1 MADRDRTARAK
12 GFASFAEYRK
22 ATPEQRLAA
31 TERLARRDPT
41 YHAGGKLAG
50 RVRAVQRAEAERRR
64 GPAPGPAPKVG
75 KDRRQIIPT
84 PAGTILSTTTGG
96 RGWGVI
102 ERRLERWADAGEGVT
117 IRHVWVFIS
126 SDESGANDL
135 GQRVRANDL
144 GQRVQLYRHGITV
157 EAFVRAMRD
166 AGGLKALLG
175 QVLAATA
182 YDEGGAVVVGC
193 QIVTDAM

>member
-1 MADRDRTARAK
+1 MAR
-12 GFASFAEYRK
+12 
-22 ATPEQRLAA
+22 
-31 TERLARRDPT
+31 
-41 YHAGGKLAG
+41 

-84 PAGTILSTTTGG
+84 PAGTILATTSGG

-102 ERRLERWADAGEGVT
+102 EGRLERWADAGEGVN

-126 SDESGANDL
+126 HDESGANDL
-135 GQRVRANDL
+135 GA
-144 GQRVQLYRHGITV
+144 RVQLYRHGISV

-166 AGGLKALLG
+166 AGGLAALLG

-182 YDEGGAVVVGC
+182 YDEGGASVVGC